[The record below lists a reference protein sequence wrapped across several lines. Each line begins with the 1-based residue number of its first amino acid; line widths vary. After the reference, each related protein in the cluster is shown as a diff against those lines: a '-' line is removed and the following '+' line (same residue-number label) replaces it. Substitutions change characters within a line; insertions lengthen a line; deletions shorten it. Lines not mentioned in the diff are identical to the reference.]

1 MTDEYITSTI
11 SAEIPEFTEKYVD
24 GKTITFYKVN
34 ITNNFSKQTWTLEKR
49 YSEFEYLYKTLTKI
63 VPNVPPIPGKSVFKV
78 TAYDALTKRRLQLES
93 FIKECSKRY
102 PF

>member
-1 MTDEYITSTI
+1 MTEQYITSTI

-49 YSEFEYLYKTLTKI
+49 YSEFEYLYKTLMKMFLT
-63 VPNVPPIPGKSVFKV
+63 VPMISWSSLILSASMKFSH
-78 TAYDALTKRRLQLES
+78 S
-93 FIKECSKRY
+93 
-102 PF
+102 